1 MLITPPICYNDS
13 MYYYNSYNAA
23 MKRLF
28 GEKVYKLSLSSGC
41 TCPNR
46 DGTLDWR
53 GCSFCADG
61 SGDFAEAGPLDAQI
75 EAAKLRVAAKF
86 KGRRYIAYFQS
97 YTNTYG
103 SVERLRSLYL
113 PLLDREDIAGISI
126 ATRPDCLGEDILALL
141 TELAAAKPLWVEL
154 GLQTIHADTAAAIR
168 RGYDLPVFKAAVAK
182 LRTIGARVVV
192 HVILGL
198 PGESR
203 DAMLETVRYV
213 GQSGAEGIKL
223 QLLHVLEGTDLAADY
238 AAGKFD
244 VMEPEEYAA
253 LLCDALRLLPKEMVI
268 HRLTGDGAKK
278 RLIAPAWTGDKKRVL
293 NLVHAALDAEH
304 VIQGSGL

>member
-1 MLITPPICYNDS
+1 
-13 MYYYNSYNAA
+13 MYYYHSYNAA
-23 MKRLF
+23 MQRLF

-41 TCPNR
+41 SCPNR
-46 DGTLDWR
+46 DGTLGWK
-53 GCSFCADG
+53 GCSFCAEG
-61 SGDFAEAGPLDAQI
+61 SGDFAETGALDIQI
-75 EAAKLRVAAKF
+75 EAAKARVADKF
-86 KGRRYIAYFQS
+86 KGSRYIAYFQS

-103 SVERLRSLYL
+103 NVERLRPLYL

-126 ATRPDCLGEDILALL
+126 ATRPDCLGKDILALL
-141 TELAAAKPLWVEL
+141 AELAAAKPLWVEL
-154 GLQTIHADTAAAIR
+154 GLQTVHDDTAAAIR
-168 RGYDLPVFKAAVAK
+168 RGYELPVFDDAVEK
-182 LRTIGARVVV
+182 LHAIGARVVV

-203 DAMLETVRYV
+203 EAMLETVRYV

-223 QLLHVLEGTDLAADY
+223 QLLHVLDGTDLAADY
-238 AAGKFD
+238 AARKFD

-253 LLCDALRLLPKEMVI
+253 LLCDALRLLPKDMVI

-278 RLIAPAWTGDKKRVL
+278 RLIAPLWSGDKKRVL
-293 NLVHAALDAEH
+293 NLVRAALDAGN